1 MLTTEMLDQI
11 KGSVDL
17 LKNDGEVITQRF
29 YKILFERNPEL
40 KNIFNMSNQREGVK
54 NGQSRALADAI
65 FAYASNIET
74 PEKLMAAV
82 NRIANKH
89 ASLLIKPDHYP
100 LVGAALLEA
109 LCQHL
114 GVDMEHPA
122 IKAWGAAY
130 GILADI
136 FIKAEEEIYVE
147 NEEQEGGW
155 RGFRPFRV
163 ARIVRESDHV
173 RSFYLRPVDEGGLLA
188 YRPGQYIGVKFDI
201 EGHSQTEIR
210 QYSLSDGPK
219 VSIEGGYYRITVKE
233 EQGAPAG
240 VVSAYLHRKVKV
252 GDTLDVSP
260 PVGDFYLNEAG
271 TRPVVLLSGGVG
283 VTPMA
288 SMLKVAL
295 GTRDSADITFIHCAK
310 SYREHTMHGT
320 FAERAEQT
328 HFKYFTVYEADDSGD
343 YQGFLNDAML
353 DDMGIDFN
361 ADFYFCG
368 PVPFMQH
375 VAGLLRARGVARD
388 QIHFEVFGPSL
399 DVAA

>member
-1 MLTTEMLDQI
+1 MLTPDMLNQI
-11 KGSVDL
+11 KGSIEL
-17 LKNDGEVITQRF
+17 LKNEGEAITRRF
-29 YKILFERNPEL
+29 YQILFERNPEL
-40 KNIFNMSNQREGVK
+40 KNIFNMSNQREGVE

-89 ASLLIKPDHYP
+89 TSLMIKPEHYP
-100 LVGAALLEA
+100 LVGEALLEA

-114 GVDMEHPA
+114 SVGMDHPA
-122 IKAWGAAY
+122 IEAWGIAY

-136 FIKAEEEIYVE
+136 FIKTEEDIYAGNE
-147 NEEQEGGW
+147 NRDGGW
-155 RGFRPFRV
+155 RGFRPFRID
-163 ARIVRESDHV
+163 RIVRESEHV
-173 RSFYLRPVDEGGLLA
+173 RSFYLRPVDGGEILS

-201 EGHSQTEIR
+201 KGHDRSEIR

-219 VSIEGGYYRITVKE
+219 VSLEGGYYRITVKE

-240 VVSAYLHRKVKV
+240 VVSTYLHRQVKV
-252 GDTLDVSP
+252 GDTLEVSP
-260 PVGDFYLNEAG
+260 PVGDFYLNEG
-271 TRPVVLLSGGVG
+271 GERPIVLLSGGVG

-295 GTRDSADITFIHCAK
+295 RTRDSADITFIHCAK
-310 SYREHTMHGT
+310 SYREHTMHGN
-320 FAERAEQT
+320 FAERAEQKR
-328 HFKYFTVYEADDSGD
+328 FKYFTVYETDDSGD
-343 YQGFLNDAML
+343 YQGFLSDEMLDAM
-353 DDMGIDFN
+353 GVDFG